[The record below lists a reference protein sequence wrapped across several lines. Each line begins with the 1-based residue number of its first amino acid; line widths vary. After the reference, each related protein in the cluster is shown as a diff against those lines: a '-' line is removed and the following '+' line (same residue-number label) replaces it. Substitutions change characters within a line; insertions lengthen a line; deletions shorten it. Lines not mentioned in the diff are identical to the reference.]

1 MPTSRSY
8 RDSCGIARALDVVG
22 ERWALLV
29 VRELL
34 LTPQRFSELRH
45 ALPHVSSN
53 LLADRLRELEHHGVI
68 RRRPAP
74 AEGTR
79 VYELTEWGR
88 KLEPILQDLGD
99 WGIDAPQPP
108 PPTALSATSVLIFL
122 RRAARP
128 DPAAP
133 PMDCRLE
140 LDGRVWTVR
149 LESGRVQVR
158 PGEPATAAV
167 SLRTEPKTLSAL
179 LNDPATLATACADG
193 SAAVVGDVSAIGRL
207 LRAVSDPWPSGDRT
221 DGSQE
226 GDSEVA
232 VPHPVGRQAGDG
244 GRRRR
249 G

>member
-8 RDSCGIARALDVVG
+8 RDSCGIARSLDVVG

-74 AEGTR
+74 ADGR
-79 VYELTEWGR
+79 QVYELTEWGR
-88 KLEPILQDLGD
+88 KLEPILLALGD

-122 RRAARP
+122 QRAARL

-133 PMDCRLE
+133 PTNCRLE

-149 LESGRVQVR
+149 LASGRVQVQPR
-158 PGEPATAAV
+158 EPATAAV

-179 LNDPATLATACADG
+179 LADPATLATACADG
-193 SAAVVGDVSAIGRL
+193 SVAVVGDLSAIGRL
-207 LRAVSDPWPSGDRT
+207 LHAVTDPWPSSDQTSTSR
-221 DGSQE
+221 E
-226 GDSEVA
+226 RHSEA
-232 VPHPVGRQAGDG
+232 AGPHSR
-244 GRRRR
+244 
-249 G
+249 

>member
-34 LTPQRFSELRH
+34 FAPRRFSELRH

-53 LLADRLRELEHHGVI
+53 LLADRLRELEHNGVI
-68 RRRPAP
+68 RRLAP
-74 AEGTR
+74 TEGPR

-88 KLEPILQDLGD
+88 KLEPILLALGD

-108 PPTALSATSVLIFL
+108 PPSALSATSVLIFL
-122 RRAARP
+122 QRAARP

-133 PMDCRLE
+133 PTTCRLD

-149 LESGRVQVR
+149 LASGRVQVQ

-179 LNDPATLATACADG
+179 LADPATLATACADG
-193 SAAVVGDVSAIGRL
+193 SVAVVGDLSAIDRL
-207 LRAVSDPWPSGDRT
+207 LHAVTDPWPSGDQTTTSHGAPFRS
-221 DGSQE
+221 DRS
-226 GDSEVA
+226 
-232 VPHPVGRQAGDG
+232 PHPVDLYFGDG
-244 GRRRR
+244 A
-249 G
+249 